1 MKFNYLEIP
10 SSDPT
15 KPPARRPYVVIRLVC
30 GSSFQDLWCLVDS
43 GADVCLFPSSIG
55 RLVGI
60 DVESGRKGE
69 IGGIAEQPIAVY
81 YHSLRLIVKG
91 LSGVDVEAGFTDSK
105 GVRTGILGQKGFFD
119 NYKIVFERYKNTVD
133 IADKP

>member
-1 MKFNYLEIP
+1 MKFSYIEIP

-15 KPPARRPYVVIRLVC
+15 KPPARRPYVVIRLLC

-55 RLVGI
+55 I
-60 DVESGRKGE
+60 DVESGRKGQ
-69 IGGIAEQPIAVY
+69 IGGIAEQAVAVY
-81 YHSLRLIVKG
+81 YHSVRLIVRG

-119 NYKIVFERYKNTVD
+119 NYKIVFERYKDTID
-133 IADKP
+133 IADKR